1 MSAQPHTLI
10 MDTFYASVHNNYL
23 CEMQCLMMKLLLAR

>member
-10 MDTFYASVHNNYL
+10 MDAFYASIHNNYL
-23 CEMQCLMMKLLLAR
+23 CEMQCLMMTLLLAK